1 MPKELDIHKI
11 FTILKF
17 VKHAITTTC
26 NSHDKGQR
34 PHGNDSTESSIEDY
48 LSAFQKT
55 GCFLFNPFPANIPH
69 MSKPGSW
76 FLLAKYVKKH
86 LCKKEVWPASLRKTS
101 LFHRCFFIHF
111 ARKNQLLGL
120 PINGT
125 LGKWVNSVSK
135 TL

>member
-1 MPKELDIHKI
+1 MLKELDIHKI

-17 VKHAITTTC
+17 VRHAITTIC
-26 NSHDKGQR
+26 NSYDKGQR
-34 PHGNDSTESSIEDY
+34 PHGNASTERSIEDY

-86 LCKKEVWPASLRKTS
+86 LCKKEV
-101 LFHRCFFIHF
+101 
-111 ARKNQLLGL
+111 
-120 PINGT
+120 
-125 LGKWVNSVSK
+125 
-135 TL
+135 